1 MKLHPDECASHPI
14 LAREKREAILL
25 EKLHGE
31 RRRLMA
37 DVDLA
42 LLAQQNAEILDEL
55 KALRRELA
63 ELKEQSGRTL
73 DFERRNDPRRPSS
86 LTQR

>member
-1 MKLHPDECASHPI
+1 
-14 LAREKREAILL
+14 
-25 EKLHGE
+25 
-31 RRRLMA
+31 MA

-42 LLAQQNAEILDEL
+42 LLAQQNAEILEEL
-55 KALRRELA
+55 KALRREVV

-73 DFERRNDPRRPSS
+73 NFERRNDPRRPNS

>member
-1 MKLHPDECASHPI
+1 
-14 LAREKREAILL
+14 
-25 EKLHGE
+25 
-31 RRRLMA
+31 MA

-42 LLAQQNAEILDEL
+42 LLAQQNVEILEEL
-55 KALRRELA
+55 KALRKEVA

-73 DFERRNDPRRPSS
+73 DFERRNDPPRPNS

>member
-1 MKLHPDECASHPI
+1 
-14 LAREKREAILL
+14 
-25 EKLHGE
+25 
-31 RRRLMA
+31 MA

-42 LLAQQNAEILDEL
+42 LLAQQNTEILKEL
-55 KALRRELA
+55 SALRREVA

-73 DFERRNDPRRPSS
+73 DFELRNDPRRPNS

>member
-1 MKLHPDECASHPI
+1 MKLRPERSPSHPFLAPGKSGTI
-14 LAREKREAILL
+14 LD

-31 RRRLMA
+31 RRSPLA
-37 DVDLA
+37 EVDLA
-42 LLAQQNAEILDEL
+42 LLAQQNAEILEEL
-55 KALRRELA
+55 KALRREVA